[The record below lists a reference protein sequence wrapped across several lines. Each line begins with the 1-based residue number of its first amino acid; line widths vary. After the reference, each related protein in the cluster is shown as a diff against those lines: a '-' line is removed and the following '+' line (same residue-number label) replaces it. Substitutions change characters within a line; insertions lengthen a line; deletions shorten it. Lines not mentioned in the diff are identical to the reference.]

1 MTTITIIQLY
11 PKDMN
16 LYGDWGNT
24 LVIKKR
30 LEWRGFDVEII
41 DHNPGDATDFSTG
54 DIFVGGGG
62 HDAGQLAI
70 QDDLLSRGEEL
81 KTLANNGAPML
92 LICGMY
98 QLFGRQFVT
107 NDGSVIRGIG
117 VLPVETT
124 AGAERLIGNI
134 TLESDQ
140 FGTIVG
146 YENHS
151 GQTFLDDTVQPLGK
165 VVHGAGNNTTDGTE
179 GVQFNNVIATY
190 LHGSLLPKNPTIAD
204 FLIAKALK
212 RRGVSTENLK
222 PLEID
227 TLAQTAQQVAAE
239 RPR

>member
-62 HDAGQLAI
+62 QDAGQLAI

-165 VVHGAGNNTTDGTE
+165 VVRGAGNNTTDGTE

-190 LHGSLLPKNPTIAD
+190 LHGSLLPKNPKIAD
-204 FLIAKALK
+204 FLIAKVLE
-212 RRGVSTENLK
+212 RRGISAEDLK
-222 PLEID
+222 PLDVD

>member
-24 LVIKKR
+24 LTLKKR
-30 LEWRGFDVEII
+30 LEWRGFGVEII

-62 HDAGQLAI
+62 QDAGQLAI

-81 KTLANNGAPML
+81 KTLANDGVPML

-107 NDGSVIRGIG
+107 NDGSIIRGIG

-124 AGAERLIGNI
+124 AGEERLIGNI
-134 TLESDQ
+134 TLESER

-165 VVHGAGNNTTDGTE
+165 VVRGAGNNNTDGTE

>member
-24 LVIKKR
+24 LVLKKR
-30 LEWRGFDVEII
+30 LEWRGFRVEII

-62 HDAGQLAI
+62 QDAGQLAI

-81 KTLANNGAPML
+81 KTLANDGVPML

-124 AGAERLIGNI
+124 AGEERLIGNI
-134 TLESDQ
+134 TLESEE
-140 FGTIVG
+140 FGAIVG

-165 VVHGAGNNTTDGTE
+165 VVRGAGNNTTDGTE

-212 RRGVSTENLK
+212 RRGISTDSLRS
-222 PLEID
+222 LEID
-227 TLAQTAQQVAAE
+227 ALAQTAQNIAAE

>member
-1 MTTITIIQLY
+1 MTTIKIIQLY

-24 LVIKKR
+24 LTLKKR
-30 LEWRGFDVEII
+30 LEWRGFGVE
-41 DHNPGDATDFSTG
+41 TDFSTG

-62 HDAGQLAI
+62 QDAGQLAI

-81 KTLANNGAPML
+81 ETLANDGVPML

-107 NDGSVIRGIG
+107 NDGSIIRGIG

-124 AGAERLIGNI
+124 AGEERLIGNI
-134 TLESDQ
+134 TLESEE
-140 FGTIVG
+140 FGAIVG

-165 VVHGAGNNTTDGTE
+165 VVRGAGNNTTDGTE

-190 LHGSLLPKNPTIAD
+190 LHGSLLPKNPKIAD
-204 FLIAKALK
+204 FLIAKVLE
-212 RRGVSTENLK
+212 RRGISAEDLK
-222 PLEID
+222 PLDVD

>member
-24 LVIKKR
+24 LVLKKR
-30 LEWRGFDVEII
+30 LEWRGFSVEII
-41 DHNPGDATDFSTG
+41 DHNPGDTTDFSTG

-62 HDAGQLAI
+62 QDAGQLAI

-107 NDGSVIRGIG
+107 NDGSIIRGIG

-124 AGAERLIGNI
+124 AGEERLIGNI
-134 TLESDQ
+134 TLESER

-165 VVHGAGNNTTDGTE
+165 VVRGAGNNTTDGTE

-204 FLIAKALK
+204 FLIAKSLK
-212 RRGVSTENLK
+212 RRGISTDDLK
-222 PLEID
+222 PLEVD
-227 TLAQTAQQVAAE
+227 ALAQTAQQVAAE

>member
-24 LVIKKR
+24 LVLKKR
-30 LEWRGFDVEII
+30 LEWRGFRVEII

-62 HDAGQLAI
+62 QDAGQLAI

-81 KTLANNGAPML
+81 KNLASNGVPML

-107 NDGSVIRGIG
+107 YDGAVIRGIG
-117 VLPVETT
+117 VFPVETT
-124 AGAERLIGNI
+124 AGEERLIGNI
-134 TLESDQ
+134 TLESEQ

-165 VVHGAGNNTTDGTE
+165 VVRGAGNNTTDGTE
-179 GVQFNNVIATY
+179 GVRFNNVIATY

-204 FLIAKALK
+204 FLIVKALEH
-212 RRGVSTENLK
+212 RGISTEDLK
-222 PLEID
+222 PLEVD

>member
-24 LVIKKR
+24 LVLKKR
-30 LEWRGFDVEII
+30 LEWRGFSVEII
-41 DHNPGDATDFSTG
+41 DHNPGDTTDFSTG

-62 HDAGQLAI
+62 QDAGQLAI

-81 KTLANNGAPML
+81 KTLANDGVPML

-98 QLFGRQFVT
+98 QLFGRQFIT

-124 AGAERLIGNI
+124 AGEERLIGNI
-134 TLESDQ
+134 TLESER

-165 VVHGAGNNTTDGTE
+165 VVRGAGNNTTDGTE
-179 GVQFNNVIATY
+179 GVRFNNVIATY

-204 FLIAKALK
+204 FLIAKALE
-212 RRGVSTENLK
+212 RCGISTEGLK
-222 PLEID
+222 PLKVD

>member
-1 MTTITIIQLY
+1 MTTIKIIQLY

-24 LVIKKR
+24 LTLKKR
-30 LEWRGFDVEII
+30 LEWRGFGVEII
-41 DHNPGDATDFSTG
+41 DQNPGDTTDFSTG

-62 HDAGQLAI
+62 QDAGQLAI

-81 KTLANNGAPML
+81 ETLANDGVPML

-107 NDGSVIRGIG
+107 NDGSIIRGIG

-124 AGAERLIGNI
+124 AGEERLIGNI
-134 TLESDQ
+134 TLESEE
-140 FGTIVG
+140 FGAIVG

-165 VVHGAGNNTTDGTE
+165 VVRGAGNNTTDGTE

-190 LHGSLLPKNPTIAD
+190 LHGSLLPKNPKIAD
-204 FLIAKALK
+204 FLIAKVLE
-212 RRGVSTENLK
+212 RRGISAEDLK
-222 PLEID
+222 PLDVD

>member
-24 LVIKKR
+24 LVLKKR
-30 LEWRGFDVEII
+30 LEWRGFRVEII
-41 DHNPGDATDFSTG
+41 NHNPGDATDFSTG

-62 HDAGQLAI
+62 QDAGQLAI

-81 KTLANNGAPML
+81 KNLASNGVPML

-124 AGAERLIGNI
+124 AGEERLIGNI
-134 TLESDQ
+134 TLESEQ

-165 VVHGAGNNTTDGTE
+165 VVRGAGNNTTDGTE
-179 GVQFNNVIATY
+179 GVRFNNVIATY

-204 FLIAKALK
+204 FLIAKALE
-212 RRGVSTENLK
+212 RRGISAEDLK
-222 PLEID
+222 PLEVD

>member
-24 LVIKKR
+24 LVLKKR
-30 LEWRGFDVEII
+30 LEWRGFRVQII
-41 DHNPGDATDFSTG
+41 DHNPGDTIDFSIG

-62 HDAGQLAI
+62 QDAGQLAI

-81 KTLANNGAPML
+81 KTLANDGVPML

-124 AGAERLIGNI
+124 AGEERLIGNI
-134 TLESDQ
+134 TLESEQ

-165 VVHGAGNNTTDGTE
+165 VVRGAGNNTTDGTE
-179 GVQFNNVIATY
+179 GVRFNNVIATY

-204 FLIAKALK
+204 FLIAKALE
-212 RRGVSTENLK
+212 RRGISTDNLK
-222 PLEID
+222 PLDVD

>member
-24 LVIKKR
+24 LVLKKR
-30 LEWRGFDVEII
+30 LEWRGFRVEII

-62 HDAGQLAI
+62 QDAGQLAI

-81 KTLANNGAPML
+81 KTLANDGVPML

-107 NDGSVIRGIG
+107 NDGSIIRGIG

-124 AGAERLIGNI
+124 AGEERLIGNI
-134 TLESDQ
+134 TLESER

-165 VVHGAGNNTTDGTE
+165 VVRGAGNNTTDGTE

-190 LHGSLLPKNPTIAD
+190 LHGSLLPKNPKIAD
-204 FLIAKALK
+204 FLIAKALE
-212 RRGVSTENLK
+212 RRAISAEDLK
-222 PLEID
+222 PLD
-227 TLAQTAQQVAAE
+227 VDALAQTAQQVAAE

>member
-24 LVIKKR
+24 LVLKKR
-30 LEWRGFDVEII
+30 LEWRGFNVEII

-62 HDAGQLAI
+62 QDAGQLAI

-81 KTLANNGAPML
+81 KTLANDGVPML

-98 QLFGRQFVT
+98 QLFGRQFIT

-124 AGAERLIGNI
+124 AGEERLIGNI
-134 TLESDQ
+134 TLESER

-165 VVHGAGNNTTDGTE
+165 VVRGAGNNTTDGTE

-190 LHGSLLPKNPTIAD
+190 LHGSLLPKNPKIAD
-204 FLIAKALK
+204 FLIAKALE
-212 RRGVSTENLK
+212 RRGISAEDLK
-222 PLEID
+222 PLDVD

>member
-24 LVIKKR
+24 LVLKKR
-30 LEWRGFDVEII
+30 LEWRGFSVEII

-62 HDAGQLAI
+62 QDAGQLAI

-81 KTLANNGAPML
+81 KTLANDGVPML

-124 AGAERLIGNI
+124 AGEERLIGNI
-134 TLESDQ
+134 TLESER

-165 VVHGAGNNTTDGTE
+165 VVRGAGNNNTDGTE

>member
-24 LVIKKR
+24 LVLKKR
-30 LEWRGFDVEII
+30 LEWRGFRVEII

-62 HDAGQLAI
+62 QDAGQLAI

-81 KTLANNGAPML
+81 KNLASNGVPML

-124 AGAERLIGNI
+124 AGEERLIGNI
-134 TLESDQ
+134 TLESEQ

-165 VVHGAGNNTTDGTE
+165 VVRGAGNNTTDGTE
-179 GVQFNNVIATY
+179 GVRFNNVIATY

-204 FLIAKALK
+204 FLIAKAFDLTVPN
-212 RRGVSTENLK
+212 RAR
-222 PLEID
+222 
-227 TLAQTAQQVAAE
+227 
-239 RPR
+239 

>member
-24 LVIKKR
+24 LVLKKR
-30 LEWRGFDVEII
+30 LEWRGFRVEII

-62 HDAGQLAI
+62 QDAGQLAI

-81 KTLANNGAPML
+81 KNLASNGVPML

-98 QLFGRQFVT
+98 QLFGRQFIT

-124 AGAERLIGNI
+124 AGEERLIGNI
-134 TLESDQ
+134 TLKSEQ

-165 VVHGAGNNTTDGTE
+165 VVRGAGNNTTDGTE
-179 GVQFNNVIATY
+179 GVRFNNVIATY

-204 FLIAKALK
+204 FLIAKALE
-212 RRGVSTENLK
+212 RRGISAEDLK
-222 PLEID
+222 PLEVD

>member
-24 LVIKKR
+24 LVLKKR

-62 HDAGQLAI
+62 QDAGQLAI

-81 KTLANNGAPML
+81 KTLANDGVPML

-124 AGAERLIGNI
+124 AGEERLIGNI
-134 TLESDQ
+134 TLESER

-165 VVHGAGNNTTDGTE
+165 VVRGAGNNNTDGTE

>member
-24 LVIKKR
+24 LVLKKR
-30 LEWRGFDVEII
+30 LEWRGFRVEII

-62 HDAGQLAI
+62 QDAVQLAI

-81 KTLANNGAPML
+81 KNLASNGVPML
-92 LICGMY
+92 LLCGMY
-98 QLFGRQFVT
+98 QLFGRQFIT

-124 AGAERLIGNI
+124 AGEERLIGNI
-134 TLESDQ
+134 TLKSEQ

-165 VVHGAGNNTTDGTE
+165 VVRGAGNNTTDGTE
-179 GVQFNNVIATY
+179 GVRFNNVIATY

-204 FLIAKALK
+204 FLIAKALE
-212 RRGVSTENLK
+212 RRGISAEDLK
-222 PLEID
+222 PLEVD

>member
-24 LVIKKR
+24 LVLKKR
-30 LEWRGFDVEII
+30 LEWRGFSVEII

-62 HDAGQLAI
+62 QDAGQLAI

-81 KTLANNGAPML
+81 KTLANDGVPML

-107 NDGSVIRGIG
+107 NDGAIIRGIG

-124 AGAERLIGNI
+124 AGEERLIGNI

-140 FGTIVG
+140 FGAIVG

-165 VVHGAGNNTTDGTE
+165 VVRGAGNNTTNGTE

-212 RRGVSTENLK
+212 RRGISTDDLK
-222 PLEID
+222 PLEVD
-227 TLAQTAQQVAAE
+227 ALAQTAQQVAAE

>member
-24 LVIKKR
+24 LVLKKR
-30 LEWRGFDVEII
+30 LEWRGFSVEII

-62 HDAGQLAI
+62 QDAGQLAI

-81 KTLANNGAPML
+81 KTLANDGAPML

-107 NDGSVIRGIG
+107 NDGSIIRGIG

-124 AGAERLIGNI
+124 AGEERLIGNI
-134 TLESDQ
+134 TLESEQ

-165 VVHGAGNNTTDGTE
+165 VVRGAGNNTTDGTE
-179 GVQFNNVIATY
+179 GVRFNNVIATY

-204 FLIAKALK
+204 FLIAKALE
-212 RRGVSTENLK
+212 RRGISAEDLK
-222 PLEID
+222 PLEVD

>member
-24 LVIKKR
+24 LVLKKR
-30 LEWRGFDVEII
+30 LEWRGFRVEII

-62 HDAGQLAI
+62 QNAGQLAI

-81 KTLANNGAPML
+81 KTLAHNGAPML

-124 AGAERLIGNI
+124 AGEERLIGNI
-134 TLESDQ
+134 TLESEQ

-165 VVHGAGNNTTDGTE
+165 VVRGAGNNTTDGTE
-179 GVQFNNVIATY
+179 GVRFNNVIATY

-204 FLIAKALK
+204 FLIAKALE
-212 RRGVSTENLK
+212 RRGISAEDLK
-222 PLEID
+222 PLEVD

>member
-62 HDAGQLAI
+62 QDAGQLAI

-92 LICGMY
+92 LLCGMY

-179 GVQFNNVIATY
+179 VVQFNNVIATY

>member
-62 HDAGQLAI
+62 QDAGQLAI

-81 KTLANNGAPML
+81 KTLANDGVPML

-124 AGAERLIGNI
+124 AGEERLIGNI
-134 TLESDQ
+134 TLESEQ

-165 VVHGAGNNTTDGTE
+165 VVRGAGNNNTDGTE
-179 GVQFNNVIATY
+179 GVRLHNTIATY

-204 FLIAKALK
+204 FLIAKALE
-212 RRGVSTENLK
+212 RRGISTDNLK
-222 PLEID
+222 PLDVD

>member
-24 LVIKKR
+24 LVFKKR

-62 HDAGQLAI
+62 QDAGQLAI

-81 KTLANNGAPML
+81 KNLASNGVPML

-124 AGAERLIGNI
+124 AGEERLIGNI
-134 TLESDQ
+134 TLESEQ

-165 VVHGAGNNTTDGTE
+165 VVRGAGNNTTDGTE
-179 GVQFNNVIATY
+179 GVRFNNVIATY

-204 FLIAKALK
+204 FLIAKALE
-212 RRGVSTENLK
+212 RRGISTDNLK
-222 PLEID
+222 PLDVD

>member
-1 MTTITIIQLY
+1 MTTITLIQLY

-24 LVIKKR
+24 LVLKKR
-30 LEWRGFDVEII
+30 LEWRGFSVEII

-62 HDAGQLAI
+62 QDAGQLAI

-81 KTLANNGAPML
+81 KTLANDGVPML

-124 AGAERLIGNI
+124 AGEERLIGNI
-134 TLESDQ
+134 TLESER

-165 VVHGAGNNTTDGTE
+165 VVRGAGNNNTDGTE

>member
-11 PKDMN
+11 PNDMN

-24 LVIKKR
+24 LVLKKR
-30 LEWRGFDVEII
+30 LEWRGFRVEII

-62 HDAGQLAI
+62 QDAGQLAI
-70 QDDLLSRGEEL
+70 QDDLLSHGEEL
-81 KTLANNGAPML
+81 KNLASNGVPML

-107 NDGSVIRGIG
+107 NDGAVIRGIG

-124 AGAERLIGNI
+124 AGKERLIGNI

-165 VVHGAGNNTTDGTE
+165 VVRGAGNNTTDGTE

-190 LHGSLLPKNPTIAD
+190 LHGSLLPKNPKIAD
-204 FLIAKALK
+204 FLIAKALE
-212 RRGVSTENLK
+212 RRGISAEDLK
-222 PLEID
+222 PLEVD

>member
-24 LVIKKR
+24 LVLKKR
-30 LEWRGFDVEII
+30 LEWRGFRVEII

-62 HDAGQLAI
+62 QDAGQLAI

-81 KTLANNGAPML
+81 KNLASNGVPML

-107 NDGSVIRGIG
+107 NDGAVIRGIG

-124 AGAERLIGNI
+124 AGEERLIGNI
-134 TLESDQ
+134 TLESEQ

-165 VVHGAGNNTTDGTE
+165 VVRGAGNNTTDGTE
-179 GVQFNNVIATY
+179 GVRFNNVIATY

-204 FLIAKALK
+204 FLIAKALE
-212 RRGVSTENLK
+212 RRGISAEDLK
-222 PLEID
+222 PLEVD
-227 TLAQTAQQVAAE
+227 TLAQTAQQAAAE

>member
-24 LVIKKR
+24 LVLKKR

-62 HDAGQLAI
+62 QDAGQLAI

-107 NDGSVIRGIG
+107 NDGSIIRGIG

-124 AGAERLIGNI
+124 AGEERLIGNI

-140 FGTIVG
+140 FGAIVG

-165 VVHGAGNNTTDGTE
+165 VVRGAGNNTTDGTE

-204 FLIAKALK
+204 FLIAKALE
-212 RRGVSTENLK
+212 RRGISAEDLK
-222 PLEID
+222 PLEVD

>member
-24 LVIKKR
+24 LVLKKR
-30 LEWRGFDVEII
+30 LEWRGFSVEII

-62 HDAGQLAI
+62 QDAGQLAI

-81 KTLANNGAPML
+81 KTLANDGVPML

-98 QLFGRQFVT
+98 QLFGRQFIT

-124 AGAERLIGNI
+124 AREERLIGNI
-134 TLESDQ
+134 TLESEQ

-165 VVHGAGNNTTDGTE
+165 VVRGAGNNTTDGTE

-204 FLIAKALK
+204 FLIAKALE
-212 RRGVSTENLK
+212 RRGISAEDLK
-222 PLEID
+222 PLEVD

>member
-1 MTTITIIQLY
+1 MTTIKIIQLY

-24 LVIKKR
+24 LVLKKR
-30 LEWRGFDVEII
+30 LEWRGFSVEII
-41 DHNPGDATDFSTG
+41 DHNPGDATAFSTG

-62 HDAGQLAI
+62 QDAGQLAI

-81 KTLANNGAPML
+81 KTLANDGVPML

-107 NDGSVIRGIG
+107 NDGSIIRGIG

-124 AGAERLIGNI
+124 AGEERLIGNI
-134 TLESDQ
+134 TLESER

-165 VVHGAGNNTTDGTE
+165 VVRGAGNNNTDGTE

-204 FLIAKALK
+204 FLIAKALE
-212 RRGVSTENLK
+212 RRGISAEDLK
-222 PLEID
+222 PLEVD